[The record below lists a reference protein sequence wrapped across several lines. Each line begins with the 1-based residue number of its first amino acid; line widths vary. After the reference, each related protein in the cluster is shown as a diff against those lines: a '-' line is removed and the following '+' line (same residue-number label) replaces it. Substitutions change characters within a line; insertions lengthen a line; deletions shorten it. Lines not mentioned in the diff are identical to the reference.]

1 MKILKKKIYIVEDY
15 KRNIK
20 LYEALFQTIPDV
32 EIITETDGLK
42 GFEMIKS
49 GDPDLIILDYKLPKM
64 NGIEICKKLRK
75 IERFKNIPIIAVSS
89 TPIEGEVDREA
100 TFKEAGFDL
109 SFSKPLKA
117 IEFRAILN
125 ELLI

>member
-1 MKILKKKIYIVEDY
+1 MKKKIYIVEDY